1 MKDTSKQTTFVIN
14 TMSEETYK
22 KNSSSG
28 KINENEL
35 NIVDDNNTNRMVVAS
50 YDMLKNLENA
60 TAASIEYEDKII
72 KLKNAKNDTISK
84 IDASDFIRDGML
96 NSISCDDDGNLQFTV
111 KLEEDR
117 TQTIS
122 VAFVD

>member
-22 KNSSSG
+22 KNFSSG

-60 TAASIEYEDKII
+60 TAASNVQLSTAFKQQ
-72 KLKNAKNDTISK
+72 T
-84 IDASDFIRDGML
+84 DA
-96 NSISCDDDGNLQFTV
+96 
-111 KLEEDR
+111 LEKHCKQPMAE
-117 TQTIS
+117 S
-122 VAFVD
+122 VCICL